1 MNAYGSVSNLVEKMN
16 ENLIRHTHPIGKSDR
31 LKNNGHQAKVIW
43 LVGLSGSGKS
53 TLAGNIE
60 AILHQKGYKTY
71 LLDGDNIRLGL
82 NNDLGFSSKDRTEN
96 IRRIAEVARLF
107 NEAGII
113 VLSAFISPL
122 AADRAQ
128 AQRLIGSE
136 NFIEIFIDCP
146 LRVCEKRDVKGLYDK
161 ARKGLIPNFTGID
174 APFENPKEPD
184 LTVNTET
191 DPPELSLK
199 KLLDFIEP
207 KLKLE

>member
-1 MNAYGSVSNLVEKMN
+1 MN

-71 LLDGDNIRLGL
+71 LLDGDNVRLGL

-122 AADRAQ
+122 ESDRNQ
-128 AQRLIGSE
+128 ARELIGIE
-136 NFIEIFIDCP
+136 NFIEIFVHCP
-146 LRVCEKRDVKGLYDK
+146 LHICEKRDVKGLYAK

-174 APFENPKEPD
+174 APFENPKQPD

>member
-1 MNAYGSVSNLVEKMN
+1 MN
-16 ENLIRHTHPIGKSDR
+16 ENLIRHTHPISKSDR

-60 AILHQKGYKTY
+60 TVLHQKGYKTY
-71 LLDGDNIRLGL
+71 LLDGDNVRLGL

-122 AADRAQ
+122 ESDRNQ
-128 AQRLIGSE
+128 ARELIGVE
-136 NFIEIFIDCP
+136 NFIEIFVHCP
-146 LRVCEKRDVKGLYDK
+146 LHICEKRDVKGLYAK

-174 APFENPKEPD
+174 APFENPKQPD
-184 LTVNTET
+184 LTINTEAEA
-191 DPPELSLK
+191 PEASLK